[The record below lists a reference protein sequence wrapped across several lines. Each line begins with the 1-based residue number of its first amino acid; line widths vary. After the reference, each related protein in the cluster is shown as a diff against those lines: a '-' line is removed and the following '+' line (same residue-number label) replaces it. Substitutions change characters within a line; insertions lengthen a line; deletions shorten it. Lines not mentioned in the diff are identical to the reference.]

1 MTAIPEST
9 LEKGEITQVFQFV
22 KTVKSLKNF
31 GFQVTGM
38 IKGFFALDNLASN
51 FLNRLIQDFLYIAY
65 SKQSEDSWCARVSR
79 PRNFAAL

>member
-51 FLNRLIQDFLYIAY
+51 FLNSLI
-65 SKQSEDSWCARVSR
+65 
-79 PRNFAAL
+79 